1 MTSHQNGI
9 SEVFPQTSFPGESSG
24 GIARCRLLS
33 QDSVF
38 PPGVGGT
45 PYDGL
50 YGELPPEWGI
60 FFRLLQ
66 VHERV
71 GISLLEVYK
80 GYGNVSFESVKGP
93 QRVNR

>member
-1 MTSHQNGI
+1 MTSHQTGI
-9 SEVFPQTSFPGESSG
+9 SEVSPQTSFPGESSG

-38 PPGVGGT
+38 PPRVGGA

-50 YGELPPEWGI
+50 YGELPPERGI
-60 FFRLLQ
+60 FFRLQ

-71 GISLLEVYK
+71 RISLLEVYK
-80 GYGNVSFESVKGP
+80 G
-93 QRVNR
+93 

>member
-60 FFRLLQ
+60 FSGFFR
-66 VHERV
+66 
-71 GISLLEVYK
+71 YMK
-80 GYGNVSFESVKGP
+80 GYGFHYLKYIKG
-93 QRVNR
+93 REMCHLSL

>member
-1 MTSHQNGI
+1 M
-9 SEVFPQTSFPGESSG
+9 
-24 GIARCRLLS
+24 LLS
-33 QDSVF
+33 QDSVLS
-38 PPGVGGT
+38 PEGGGGRGT

-50 YGELPPEWGI
+50 YGELPVEWGI

-80 GYGNVSFESVKGP
+80 G
-93 QRVNR
+93 

>member
-24 GIARCRLLS
+24 GMARCWLLC
-33 QDSVF
+33 QDSVLS
-38 PPGVGGT
+38 PGGGGI
-45 PYDGL
+45 PYDGP

-80 GYGNVSFESVKGP
+80 G
-93 QRVNR
+93 

>member
-9 SEVFPQTSFPGESSG
+9 SEVFPQTLFPGESSG

-38 PPGVGGT
+38 PPGVEGT

-50 YGELPPEWGI
+50 YGELPPERGI
-60 FFRLLQ
+60 FFRLQ

-71 GISLLEVYK
+71 RISLLEVYK
-80 GYGNVSFESVKGP
+80 G
-93 QRVNR
+93 